1 MVEVLIVV
9 EDVDVVIVM
18 DGDGGLQEAGSIVD
32 NGNIFEDH
40 VGMVCIF
47 KGCDEV
53 FGDATSDGAL
63 RVIGDEP
70 EDVVNIAFGAD
81 DEGVGREVGTQFL
94 RVVNGVVELVFVV
107 HTGADC
113 VGRGAW

>member
-53 FGDATSDGAL
+53 FGDATSDGTL

-81 DEGVGREVGTQFL
+81 DKGIG
-94 RVVNGVVELVFVV
+94 
-107 HTGADC
+107 
-113 VGRGAW
+113 W